1 MLRSSFRYLLL
12 ALISLQM
19 TVTTV
24 RSQEPTTLEALTGIP
39 VMIGLEEDFD
49 QRIIFDKPEGRII
62 HVVLG
67 GDLDPAQAL
76 DFYKE
81 VLYQL
86 GWQALESDEGQG
98 LVLTRDQEHLTVLVT
113 RESPLE
119 LKLELKPSS

>member
-12 ALISLQM
+12 AFVSLQM
-19 TVTTV
+19 TVSAV
-24 RSQEPTTLEALTGIP
+24 RSQEPATLEALTGIP
-39 VMIGLEEDFD
+39 VMIGLEENID

-67 GDLDPAQAL
+67 GDIAPAQAL

-86 GWQALESDEGQG
+86 GWQAL
-98 LVLTRDQEHLTVLVT
+98 
-113 RESPLE
+113 
-119 LKLELKPSS
+119 